1 MRVLI
6 AGGGTGG
13 HIYPGIAVAEELKRL
28 DPQTEIRFVGGDR
41 GLEGRV
47 VPEAGFELVT
57 IGARGLPRRAPWKVP
72 GALLA
77 NAGAFFS
84 SIGIVNAWRP
94 DVVLGTG
101 GYVSAPVVVA
111 AWLSRRPVV
120 LQEQNSVPGLTN
132 RLLARVADEVHL
144 AFSESRGW
152 FTRKDRLK
160 LSGNP
165 VRRQILSGERRPAL
179 ARFGLTEGVPTVFVF
194 GGSRGARRI
203 NESALE
209 AMARLRGQLSAQYIL
224 QTGKEDFAWAREKAE
239 AQSLPVTVVP
249 YLTHIHE
256 AYAAADLVVCRA
268 GAMTLAEIAACGV
281 PAILVPYPFAA
292 YNHQEINA
300 QNLAERGGAVSIKDQ
315 DLTGERLAL
324 ELLRLVKDRETL
336 IRMSGNARRFARP
349 DAAARIARS
358 LLEWAADPAAKRAAR
373 EGLPGKDTIDED
385 EA

>member
-1 MRVLI
+1 MKVLI

-28 DPQTEIRFVGGDR
+28 SPETRVLFVGGDR

-47 VPEAGFELVT
+47 VPEAGFELAT
-57 IGARGLPRRAPWKVP
+57 IPARGLPRKALWRVP

-77 NAGAFFS
+77 NAGAFAKAM
-84 SIGIVNAWRP
+84 GIVRSYAP

-111 AWLSRRPVV
+111 AWLARRPVI
-120 LQEQNSVPGLTN
+120 LQEQNAVPGLTN
-132 RLLARVADEVHL
+132 RLLARVADEVHV
-144 AFSESRGW
+144 AFTESRSW
-152 FTRKDRLK
+152 FARKDRLK

-165 VRRQILSGERRPAL
+165 VRRMILSGDRRQAL
-179 ARFGLTEGVPTVFVF
+179 ARFGLSEQAATVFVF

-203 NESALE
+203 NEATLD
-209 AMARLRGQLSAQYIL
+209 AMARLRGGLQAQFIL
-224 QTGKEDFAWAREKAE
+224 QTGKEDFAWAKERAEKE
-239 AQSLPVTVVP
+239 QLPVTVVP

-292 YNHQEINA
+292 YDHQVTNA
-300 QNLAERGGAVSIKDQ
+300 QNLAERGGAVMILDA
-315 DLTGERLAL
+315 DLTGERLAT
-324 ELLRLVKDRETL
+324 EVQRLVKDRPTL
-336 IRMSGNARRFARP
+336 IRMSSNARRFARP
-349 DAAARIARS
+349 DAAERIAKS
-358 LLEWAADPAAKRAAR
+358 LLDWASRPKGAKAPAGQADGW
-373 EGLPGKDTIDED
+373 EE
-385 EA
+385 ES

>member
-1 MRVLI
+1 MKVLI

-13 HIYPGIAVAEELKRL
+13 HIYPGIAVAEELKRI
-28 DPQTEIRFVGGDR
+28 DPATEIRFVGGDR

-84 SIGIVNAWRP
+84 SIGIVNSWKP

-111 AWLSRRPVV
+111 AWLAHRPVV

-152 FTRKDRLK
+152 FIRKDRLK

-203 NESALE
+203 NEASLD
-209 AMARLRGQLSAQYIL
+209 AMARLKGQLPAQYIL
-224 QTGKEDFAWAREKAE
+224 QTGKEDFAWAKERAD
-239 AQSLPVTVVP
+239 QLSVPVTVVP

-281 PAILVPYPFAA
+281 PSILVPYPYAA

-300 QNLAERGGAVSIKDQ
+300 QNLAERGGAISIRDS
-315 DLTGERLAL
+315 DLTGERLSL
-324 ELLRLVKDRETL
+324 ELLRLLKDKETL
-336 IRMSGNARRFARP
+336 VRMSVNARKFARP
-349 DAAARIARS
+349 DAAQRIARS
-358 LLEWAADPAAKRAAR
+358 LLDWAADPAGKRAAR
-373 EGLPGKDTIDED
+373 EGLPARDALDDD